1 MEQVLIMS
9 KDQAVDEHEENRLKR
24 QRVRSIVIA
33 LALAAFVMTFFV
45 LTMVRMG
52 PELFVRPL

>member
-1 MEQVLIMS
+1 MS